1 MLMYVYINDYLSISL
16 QGCTAH
22 KYMPRGN
29 QVVIDNAELEV
40 L

>member
-1 MLMYVYINDYLSISL
+1 MITLVFPFKV
-16 QGCTAH
+16 AH
-22 KYMPRGN
+22 KYMPRDN